1 MKNKKIIFLT
11 IASIIVLLI
20 VLKKTGVVG
29 SDSLLEVT
37 VEEVK
42 PRTIVETIS
51 ASGKIRPQTEVKI
64 SPEVSGEIV
73 EINVKEGQ
81 KVKEGDLLVK
91 IKPDIYISALE
102 RAKASL
108 NTAKANLAN
117 SQARLEQAKAQL
129 IQAEQNF
136 KRYKQLYEQKAV
148 SQADYEN
155 ALAQYETQ
163 KADYKAAEQ
172 NVTASVFSVK
182 SAEASVK
189 EAAENLKK
197 TTIYAPMSGTISKIN
212 VEKGERVV
220 GTTQM
225 AGTELLRIA
234 DLDKLEVN
242 VDVNENDI
250 IRIKPGDTAK
260 VEVDAYLNHPFKG
273 VVTEVANS
281 ANNTDIST
289 DKVTTFSVKILILPG
304 SYSDLQEKTQY
315 PLRPGMS
322 ATVDIITRR
331 AVNVLSVPLEAVTTR
346 EDSTGNDYEAVFVY
360 ANGVV
365 NERKITT
372 GIQDDNYIE
381 VKSGL
386 KGNEK
391 VVTGPY
397 EAVSKLLKDGMHVS
411 VTEKA
416 EENE

>member
-1 MKNKKIIFLT
+1 MKHKKLVFIGL
-11 IASIIVLLI
+11 ALLIVLLI
-20 VLKKTGVVG
+20 VLKKSGVVG
-29 SDSLLEVT
+29 SDALLEVT
-37 VEEVK
+37 TAKVTK
-42 PRTIVETIS
+42 RTIVETIS

-64 SPEVSGEIV
+64 SPEVSGEII
-73 EINVKEGQ
+73 EIHVKEGQ

-91 IKPDIYISALE
+91 IKPDIYVSALE

-129 IQAEQNF
+129 LQAEQNY
-136 KRYKQLYEQKAV
+136 KRYKKLYEEKAV
-148 SQADYEN
+148 SSADYEN

-163 KADYKAAEQ
+163 KAEYKAAEQ
-172 NVTASVFSVK
+172 TVSASLFSVK
-182 SAEASVK
+182 SAEASVR

-197 TTIYAPMSGTISKIN
+197 TTIYAPMSGTISRIN

-289 DKVTTFSVKILILPG
+289 DKVTTFSVKILILPD
-304 SYSDLQEKTQY
+304 SYSDLQEKIRY

-322 ATVDIITRR
+322 ATVDIITRK
-331 AVNVLSVPLEAVTTR
+331 ADNVLAVPLEAVSTR
-346 EDSTGNDYEAVFVY
+346 EDSTGNDYEVVFVC

-365 NERKITT
+365 HEKKITT

-381 VKSGL
+381 VKDGL
-386 KGNEK
+386 RENER

-397 EAVSKLLKDGMHVS
+397 EAVSKLLKDGMPIS
-411 VTEKA
+411 VTEKT
-416 EENE
+416 EGNE